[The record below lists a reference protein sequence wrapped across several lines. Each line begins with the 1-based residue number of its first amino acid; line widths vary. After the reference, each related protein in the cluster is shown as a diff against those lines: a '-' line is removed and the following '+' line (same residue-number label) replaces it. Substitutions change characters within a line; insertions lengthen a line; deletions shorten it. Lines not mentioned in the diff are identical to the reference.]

1 MTTFLLDLW
10 QDLRAKRL
18 WPIAVALLVATIA
31 VPVLLFK
38 PASTTPPALGAA
50 QTGGQK
56 LPVVTLDSS
65 SVANSHLNVFKEK
78 NPFNA
83 VGGSG
88 GAAGGGGGTT
98 TLGASVASAVASTNS
113 SGASA
118 AGSTASSGSSG
129 SGETTPASSSRSSTT
144 PSVHFFT
151 YTADLRFG
159 KRGSEKTYKSVKELD
174 VLPDG
179 THPVIS
185 FYGVKSGNTA
195 VFFLPDPAF
204 RADGEGDCLPSPD
217 NCRFLYLKKDDA
229 HNEETL
235 SAQNGTIEYT
245 LKLTGLHVKS
255 ISQSEAVGQTTPD
268 KGTPK
273 SGAKRL
279 SKAQKAKAAR
289 KAKAVA
295 TLLSLPAIGVVGP

>member
-18 WPIAVALLVATIA
+18 WPIAVALLAATIA

-78 NPFNA
+78 NPFKA

-88 GAAGGGGGTT
+88 GAAGGGASTT
-98 TLGASVASAVASTNS
+98 TLGNSVASAVASANS
-113 SGASA
+113 AGASA
-118 AGSTASSGSSG
+118 GGSAASSGSSG
-129 SGETTPASSSRSSTT
+129 SGATTPAGSTVT
-144 PSVHFFT
+144 HSVHFFT

-255 ISQSEAVGQTTPD
+255 ISQSEAVGKTTPD

>member
-18 WPIAVALLVATIA
+18 WPIAVALLAATIA

-78 NPFNA
+78 NPFKA

-88 GAAGGGGGTT
+88 GAAGGGASTT
-98 TLGASVASAVASTNS
+98 TLGNSVASAVASANS
-113 SGASA
+113 AGASA
-118 AGSTASSGSSG
+118 GGSAASSGSSG
-129 SGETTPASSSRSSTT
+129 SGATTPAGSTVT

-255 ISQSEAVGQTTPD
+255 ISQSEAVGNTTPD
-268 KGTPK
+268 KGKPK